1 MASGLGA
8 SVLAQ
13 IFEIAEN
20 GGDGGRSGFDPVD
33 PAAFFSGFV
42 TETRPGYGEGGD
54 HGAGMVEDRST
65 DAAQVVLALLVVT
78 AKALRTAPAGPAI
91 AFSATAHQAHAAAL
105 LEGLTPA
112 PSRAPAAALTAVAL
126 AQAQTAAAAR
136 HLTAL
141 AGVSGPLA
149 RLLASIAASDAAL
162 ASTVRGVSR

>member
-1 MASGLGA
+1 MSPTASRRSVLGA
-8 SVLAQ
+8 A
-13 IFEIAEN
+13 
-20 GGDGGRSGFDPVD
+20 GG
-33 PAAFFSGFV
+33 A
-42 TETRPGYGEGGD
+42 
-54 HGAGMVEDRST
+54 
-65 DAAQVVLALLVVT
+65 VVLLGVGTLAGCTSGAPGPGPNPSATQTVTADELARRTAAAHETALADIATAT
-78 AKALRTAPAGPAI
+78 AKALRTAPTGPAI